1 MRAPIQHT
9 NTNIIDTNDITH
21 IAITNTATPTHTHT
35 HIHTHTYTHTT
46 TTTTTTTGEDV
57 DLEDYVN
64 RPDKISAAE
73 IR

>member
-9 NTNIIDTNDITH
+9 NTNIIDKNDITH
-21 IAITNTATPTHTHT
+21 MTNTNTTTPT
-35 HIHTHTYTHTT
+35 HTHTYTHTT
-46 TTTTTTTGEDV
+46 TTTTTTTGDDV